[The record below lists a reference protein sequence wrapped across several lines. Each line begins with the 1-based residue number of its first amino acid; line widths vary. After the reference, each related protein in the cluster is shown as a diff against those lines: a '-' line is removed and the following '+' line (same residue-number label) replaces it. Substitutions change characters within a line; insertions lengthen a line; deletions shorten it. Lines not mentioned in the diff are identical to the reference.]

1 MNNNDWFNISH
12 QFTVTSAEELF
23 EYLRAASLE
32 LLDEADADYEMTA
45 DAECKLAV
53 SMLENIGVKTDAKS
67 R

>member
-1 MNNNDWFNISH
+1 MEKKDWFSISH
-12 QFTVTSAEELF
+12 RFTVTSTEELV

-45 DAECKLAV
+45 DTECKLAV
-53 SMLENIGVKTDAKS
+53 NMLENIGVKTDAKS